1 MQDHIAQTP
10 ANSEHAEHMEDDP
23 LARLESDRRDS
34 VSVRQRLEE
43 QLRRLDDDL
52 VELMRELGERVPP
65 ATSAFLE
72 ADNHAASALE
82 DADVDMTHKCTQLEE
97 AGYLLLATQS
107 PVATDLRHTIAVL
120 RSVNDVQRS
129 GNLLTH
135 VVESLAWVHPPS
147 LPAELRDTIRQLGDV
162 SAEMLLSAA
171 DAWERRDALAAEDLE
186 RRDDQV
192 DLLQKE
198 LLSDLY
204 TGTQSIEE
212 SVSLGLIARY
222 YERIAD
228 HAVEL
233 TRHLVFYLTGDRL
246 VDRIDTN

>member
-1 MQDHIAQTP
+1 M
-10 ANSEHAEHMEDDP
+10 DDP
-23 LARLESDRRDS
+23 LARLEAERRKPAAT
-34 VSVRQRLEE
+34 RQRLDA
-43 QLRRLDDDL
+43 QLQMLDDGL
-52 VELMRELGERVPP
+52 IAMMRELAARVKP

-72 ADNHAASALE
+72 ADTHAATSLE
-82 DADVDMTHKCTQLEE
+82 EADAVMTQRCTHVEE

-107 PVATDLRHTIAVL
+107 PVAADLRRAIAAL
-120 RSVNDVQRS
+120 RAVNDIQRS

-147 LPAELRDTIRQLGDV
+147 LSTTLRDSISQLGDV
-162 SAEMLLSAA
+162 SGEMFGSAA
-171 DAWERRDALAAEDLE
+171 DAWERQDALAAADLE

-204 TGTQSIEE
+204 TGSQTIEE
-212 SVSLGLIARY
+212 SVTLALIARY

-233 TRHLVFYLTGDRL
+233 ARHLVFWLTGDRL
-246 VDRIDTN
+246 IDRDDTN

>member
-1 MQDHIAQTP
+1 M
-10 ANSEHAEHMEDDP
+10 DDP
-23 LARLESDRRDS
+23 LARLEADRQEPANT
-34 VSVRQRLEE
+34 RQRLDE
-43 QLRRLDDDL
+43 QLQTLDDDL
-52 VELMRELGERVPP
+52 LALMRELGERVKP

-72 ADNHAASALE
+72 ADNDTATSLE
-82 DADVDMTHKCTQLEE
+82 DADLSLTRRCTQIEE

-107 PVATDLRHTIAVL
+107 PVAADLRHAIAVL
-120 RSVNDVQRS
+120 RSVNDAQRS
-129 GNLLTH
+129 GNLLTP
-135 VVESLAWVHPPS
+135 VGESLAWVHPPS
-147 LPAELRDTIRQLGDV
+147 LPIELRDSISHLGEI
-162 SAEMLLSAA
+162 SAEMLHSAA
-171 DAWERRDALAAEDLE
+171 DAWERQDALAAQDLE

-204 TGTQSIEE
+204 TGTQTIEE

-233 TRHLVFYLTGDRL
+233 TRHLVFWQTGDRL
-246 VDRIDTN
+246 TARDDTN